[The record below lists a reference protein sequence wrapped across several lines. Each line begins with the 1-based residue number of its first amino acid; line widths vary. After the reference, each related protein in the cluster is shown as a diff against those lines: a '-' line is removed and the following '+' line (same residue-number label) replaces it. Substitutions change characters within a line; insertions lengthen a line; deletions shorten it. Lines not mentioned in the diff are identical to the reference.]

1 MTQFY
6 GLALLIALPVL
17 ILAYSPHLTD
27 LTAGAL
33 EGSAR
38 ILLIAELFVADELE
52 VRRASMLPDP
62 NEGESAYITDAE
74 DVLNTIRA
82 ALAKARG
89 EKPC

>member
-38 ILLIAELFVADELE
+38 IL
-52 VRRASMLPDP
+52 RRHATAM
-62 NEGESAYITDAE
+62 
-74 DVLNTIRA
+74 RA
-82 ALAKARG
+82 AYAAYGASWRTG
-89 EKPC
+89 RAT